1 MGRSSDDEKQT
12 NIWKG
17 TVSRFKDKLVQMIK
31 DAGGKFDDYSI
42 SPEIRQVLLHW
53 VYKLTEKY
61 FFN

>member
-31 DAGGKFDDYSI
+31 DAGGKFDDSI